1 MSMKKWTDE
10 ELTSTME
17 KLDAW
22 RVQYKGKGWGPRLW
36 LLTAL
41 LGAFAISTG
50 VAFMFLDG
58 VDAVS
63 LLLILM
69 GSITCFSWF
78 QSEKRKK
85 VNIAFIED
93 ITKEIKRRKRQKEKA
108 AKGDNKKVAR
118 KQGSDKEQSENKT
131 ADKEEV
137 EAVKSDEG
145 GSDKKETVV
154 DASEKNN

>member
-10 ELTSTME
+10 ELASTLE

-22 RVQYKGKGWGPRLW
+22 RLQYKGKGWGPRLW

-69 GSITCFSWF
+69 GSITCFSWY

-85 VNIAFIED
+85 VNITFMED
-93 ITKEIKRRKRQKEKA
+93 INKELKRRKRQKEKA
-108 AKGDNKKVAR
+108 MKGENKKVAR
-118 KQGSDKEQSENKT
+118 KQGSDKEQSKNKI
-131 ADKEEV
+131 ADKEKVEV
-137 EAVKSDEG
+137 VKSDEG
-145 GSDKKETVV
+145 GSDKKETVADV
-154 DASEKNN
+154 SEKNN

>member
-10 ELTSTME
+10 ELTSTLE

-36 LLTAL
+36 LITAL

-85 VNIAFIED
+85 VNITFIED
-93 ITKEIKRRKRQKEKA
+93 ITKEMKRRKRQKEKSEKEKSKGA
-108 AKGDNKKVAR
+108 AGKKGKDKKQSDKKASAETEEKVTQAEDVSD
-118 KQGSDKEQSENKT
+118 KKTTKTDGSDKE
-131 ADKEEV
+131 
-137 EAVKSDEG
+137 
-145 GSDKKETVV
+145 
-154 DASEKNN
+154 

>member
-10 ELTSTME
+10 ELASTLE

-22 RVQYKGKGWGPRLW
+22 RLQYKGKGWGPRLW

-69 GSITCFSWF
+69 GSITCFSWY

-85 VNIAFIED
+85 VNITFMED
-93 ITKEIKRRKRQKEKA
+93 INKELKRRKRQKEKA
-108 AKGDNKKVAR
+108 MKGENKKVAR
-118 KQGSDKEQSENKT
+118 KQGSGKEQSENKT
-131 ADKEEV
+131 ADKEKV

-145 GSDKKETVV
+145 GSDEKETVADV
-154 DASEKNN
+154 SEKK

>member
-10 ELTSTME
+10 ELTSTLE

-85 VNIAFIED
+85 VNITFIED
-93 ITKEIKRRKRQKEKA
+93 ITKELERRKRQKEKSEKEKSKA
-108 AKGDNKKVAR
+108 ASGKKGSGKKQSAKKDTSEKEEKATKPDDVADKKTNKTDV
-118 KQGSDKEQSENKT
+118 SDKE
-131 ADKEEV
+131 
-137 EAVKSDEG
+137 
-145 GSDKKETVV
+145 
-154 DASEKNN
+154 

>member
-10 ELTSTME
+10 ELTSTLE

-69 GSITCFSWF
+69 GSITCFSWY

-85 VNIAFIED
+85 VNITYIED
-93 ITKEIKRRKRQKEKA
+93 ITKELKRRKRLKEKSEKEKSKSA
-108 AKGDNKKVAR
+108 AGKKGSDKKQLAKKPPAEKEERDIQAEDVPDKKTA
-118 KQGSDKEQSENKT
+118 KTEGSDKE
-131 ADKEEV
+131 
-137 EAVKSDEG
+137 
-145 GSDKKETVV
+145 
-154 DASEKNN
+154 

>member
-10 ELTSTME
+10 ELTSTLE
-17 KLDAW
+17 KLDTW

-93 ITKEIKRRKRQKEKA
+93 ITKEMKRRKRQKEKA

-118 KQGSDKEQSENKT
+118 KQGSDKEQSAKKDTGEKEEKATKPDDVADKKTNKT
-131 ADKEEV
+131 DV
-137 EAVKSDEG
+137 SDQE
-145 GSDKKETVV
+145 
-154 DASEKNN
+154 

>member
-1 MSMKKWTDE
+1 MSIKKWTDE
-10 ELTSTME
+10 ELTSTLE

-22 RVQYKGKGWGPRLW
+22 RVQYKGTGWGPRLW

-85 VNIAFIED
+85 VNITFIED
-93 ITKEIKRRKRQKEKA
+93 INKELKRRERQRKKAEKSV
-108 AKGDNKKVAR
+108 NKKVAR
-118 KQGSDKEQSENKT
+118 KQGENKKQSVEKT
-131 ADKEEV
+131 ADKEEA
-137 EAVKSDEG
+137 EDVKSDED
-145 GSDKKETVV
+145 GSDKKETDTDVS
-154 DASEKNN
+154 DKK